1 MVLALSDRM
10 PSKTYGEAI
19 AIEIARLES
28 VGESIVEHVYVV
40 YSITNP
46 INWKLH
52 FNDLENLR
60 I

>member
-1 MVLALSDRM
+1 M

-40 YSITNP
+40 SDDIEIGIGNRIPLWLFGY
-46 INWKLH
+46 
-52 FNDLENLR
+52 LE
-60 I
+60 

>member
-1 MVLALSDRM
+1 M